1 MSEVEELRA
10 HVEVLET
17 RLARIEGI
25 IHVMLEQLEAGTIEE
40 AAASIREQLPRIE
53 LD

>member
-17 RLARIEGI
+17 HLARIEGI
-25 IHVMLEQLEAGTIEE
+25 IHVMLEQIEAGTIEKVAPPSE
-40 AAASIREQLPRIE
+40 KHFHESS
-53 LD
+53 